1 LVILMT
7 IHRQRNLLWIASTA
21 LLGAGVFAI
30 VAARLVPYDL
40 RRQRDARRSSVATT
54 SPASDRQPT
63 LDDFAAVWNK
73 PLRGAPQER
82 APDTSTP
89 AAAQLAAASQ
99 SPPSPFRLAGT
110 VVEQG
115 HCFALLITPEGQVQV
130 KATGDECA
138 GAKIEEITERTV
150 KLKIDGRIVTLEL
163 PQPG

>member
-1 LVILMT
+1 MT
-7 IHRQRNLLWIASTA
+7 LHRQRNLLWIASTA
-21 LLGAGVFAI
+21 LVGIGLLVI

-40 RRQRDARRSSVATT
+40 RRQREARRSPIAAT
-54 SPASDRQPT
+54 SPASDHQPT

-73 PLRGAPQER
+73 PLRGSPQER
-82 APDTSTP
+82 SPDTSTP
-89 AAAQLAAASQ
+89 DAAAQLAAAGQ
-99 SPPSPFRLAGT
+99 SPPSAFRLAGT
-110 VVEQG
+110 VVERG

-138 GAKIEEITERTV
+138 GAKVEEITERAV